1 MNPYLLQTSGLT
13 VKFGTQYAVKNLNLH
28 VPQGSIYGLLGRN
41 GAGKTTTMKA
51 IMGLLRRVEGEITL
65 FGQTIGGNGKKAGET
80 AKSVYSRIGS
90 IIETPG
96 FYGHLTGREN
106 LNILAKLRGIHR
118 PDAVEYALKE
128 MGLEQETKKTVS
140 HYSMG
145 MNQRLGIAAALLLQ
159 PELLILD
166 EPTNGLDPIGIRE
179 MRAMLLKLSQEKG
192 TTIVISS
199 HILSE
204 VEQLVDCMGIMRD
217 GELIQE
223 IGMGKLRELNRNFI
237 RIEVSKL
244 PAAVLLLEQ
253 EFGISD
259 YQTVDDHTLYLYEV
273 DRDRAQINRRLME
286 SGFEV
291 TELTLCESNLED
303 YFTRLTGGIGIA

>member
-1 MNPYLLQTSGLT
+1 MNKYLLQTSGLT
-13 VKFGTQYAVKNLNLH
+13 VRFGTQYAVKDLNLH
-28 VPQGSIYGLLGRN
+28 VPQGAIYGLLGRN

-51 IMGLLRRVEGEITL
+51 VMGLLQQIEGEVSL
-65 FGQTIGGNGKKAGET
+65 FGQPVGGSGKKARET
-80 AKSVYSRIGS
+80 AKSVYSRVGS

-106 LNILAKLRGIHR
+106 LNILARLRGIHR
-118 PDAVEYALKE
+118 PDAVELALKQ
-128 MGLEQETKKTVS
+128 MGLEQETKKKVS

-145 MNQRLGIAAALLLQ
+145 MNQRLGIAAAMLHE

-179 MRAMLLKLSQEKG
+179 MRAMLLKLCQEKG

-204 VEQLVDCMGIMRD
+204 VEQLVDCMGIMRE

-223 IGMGKLRELNRNFI
+223 IGMSKLHELNRNYI
-237 RIEVSKL
+237 RIQVTEL
-244 PAAVLLLEQ
+244 PAAALLLERD
-253 EFGISD
+253 FGISD
-259 YQTVDDHTLYLYEV
+259 YQAVDDHTLYVYEV
-273 DRDRAQINRRLME
+273 ERDRAQINRKLME

-291 TELTLCESNLED
+291 SDLTLCESNLED
-303 YFTRLTGGIGIA
+303 YFTRLTGGMGIA